1 MKNKL
6 KILNIV
12 TSNTGGAGNAVLRIS
27 KTINEFSDSKIIAL
41 KGKKSNDSIIIPNF
55 KPYFFLIKAIRF
67 LRHFYYS
74 RLSKKFNKKYSFY
87 NYGEQYNYISPLK
100 LIKYFPFNP
109 DIIIVHFIS
118 HFINFKTIYELQK
131 LTGCKVLFN
140 VLDTS
145 FMTGGCHWSWDC
157 TGYISG
163 CSGCPA
169 IKSSYNR
176 RLSKDNLDQKISFIE
191 KIDYSVNV
199 SSTFAYDQVLS
210 CKLFKSKKPSKIYYP
225 IDQNIFKPDNF
236 KCSSIKKIIFFGT
249 QDHKN
254 LNKGI
259 IYFEKALDELSN
271 LLLENEKNNI
281 EIRIAGKNNK
291 LRIPFGFDVIYLGK
305 LSIDKLINEYINT
318 DVFVSSSVE
327 DNGPMMINEALMCG
341 SPVVCFDTG
350 IGPDLINNLTG
361 YLAKNFSSQDLAK
374 GIYKVLFKSDLKKLK
389 KGARHF
395 AVKKYG
401 NKIIKKNW
409 ETLVRN
415 I

>member
-6 KILNIV
+6 NILNIV
-12 TSNTGGAGNAVLRIS
+12 TSNTGGAGNAVIRIS
-27 KTINEFSDSKIIAL
+27 KTINEFSNSKIIAL
-41 KGKKSNDSIIIPNF
+41 KGKKSIDSIIIPNF
-55 KPYFFLIKAIRF
+55 SFYFIFIKAIRF
-67 LRHFYYS
+67 LRHFYYR

-87 NYGEQYNYISPLK
+87 NYGEQYNYVNPSK

-131 LTGCKVLFN
+131 ITGCKVLFN

-157 TGYISG
+157 TSYLSE
-163 CSGCPA
+163 CDKCPA
-169 IKSSYNR
+169 IRSSYNR
-176 RLSKDNLDQKISFIE
+176 RLSKDNLKQKIFFIE
-191 KIDYSVNV
+191 KIDYNINV
-199 SSTFAYDQVLS
+199 SSTHAYNQVLS
-210 CKLFKSKKPSKIYYP
+210 SKLFKSKTPSKIFYP
-225 IDQNIFKPDNF
+225 IDQNIFKPEKF

-259 IYFEKALDELSN
+259 IYIERALDELSN
-271 LLLENEKNNI
+271 LLQKKEKNNI
-281 EIRIAGKNNK
+281 EIRIAGKNDK
-291 LRIPFGFDVIYLGK
+291 IKIPTGFEVNYLGK
-305 LSIDKLINEYINT
+305 LPIDKLINEYTKT

-341 SPVVCFDTG
+341 APVVCFDIG

-361 YLAKNFSSQDLAK
+361 YLAENFSSKDLAK
-374 GIYKVLFKSDLKKLK
+374 GIYKVLYKSDLKKLK
-389 KGARHF
+389 KDARHF

-409 ETLVRN
+409 ETLVSN